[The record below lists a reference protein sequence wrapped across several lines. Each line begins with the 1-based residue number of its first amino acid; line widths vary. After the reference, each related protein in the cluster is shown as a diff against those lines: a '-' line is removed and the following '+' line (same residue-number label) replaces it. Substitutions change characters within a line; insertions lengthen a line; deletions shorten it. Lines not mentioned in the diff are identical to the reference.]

1 MRIGLD
7 LDGVLADFL
16 HEFARVVA
24 TFTDKE
30 FDYNTWGLGLTDK
43 EMDKAWEIVRGKYN
57 FWMSIPSYRENV
69 FAVAT
74 HRTMHPNDEIFYCT
88 SRVPTAGMPVM
99 HQSQEWLKANGIYG
113 LGTSVIVKPS
123 KVEKDEIYRAIGVTR
138 AIDDYAPSCVKMID
152 CLDRPWN
159 RGETDATRYKD
170 LAAFLASCH
179 HESSSNFAKSG
190 TRGMPALVE

>member
-1 MRIGLD
+1 MKIGLD

-16 HEFARVVA
+16 HEFAKVVS
-24 TFTDKE
+24 TF
-30 FDYNTWGLGLTDK
+30 TDK
-43 EMDKAWEIVRGKYN
+43 EMDKAWEIVRGIHN
-57 FWMSIPSYRENV
+57 FWLSLPSYRENV

-123 KVEKDEIYRAIGVTR
+123 KVEKDEIYKAIGVTR

-170 LAAFLASCH
+170 LAEFLASCH
-179 HESSSNFAKSG
+179 ESRDTFAKSG
-190 TRGMPALVE
+190 TKGMPALVE